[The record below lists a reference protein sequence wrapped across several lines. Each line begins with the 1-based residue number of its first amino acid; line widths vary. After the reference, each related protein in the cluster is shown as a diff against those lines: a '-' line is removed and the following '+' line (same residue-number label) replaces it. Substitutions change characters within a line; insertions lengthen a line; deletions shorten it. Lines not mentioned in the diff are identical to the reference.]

1 MAKVDL
7 NKFIEVE
14 GVKYYPVMGLEI
26 HAEMKTK
33 TKMWCDCKNEA
44 ASEFEKVEANKN
56 ICPVCMA
63 YPGTLPVPNKQAI
76 ENLVKIGT
84 AVNSNIANFTEFDR
98 KNYFYPDIPKG
109 YQISQYKYPIISGGE
124 LAGVKLT
131 RIHLEEDTAR
141 STHDKDDATLV
152 DFNRAGVPL
161 MELVTEACIHDKDT
175 AVNFGKELQLL
186 LRYLNISEAN
196 MEQGQMRVEVNL
208 SITTDPEV
216 YGTKVEVKN
225 INSFKAVEKSI
236 EFEIKRH
243 IDAIRKGEKIVQE
256 TRGYD
261 EATGTTKSQRSK
273 ENADEYRYFP
283 DPDISKLFLKDSGV
297 FNFEKIKAEM
307 PELPNERRE
316 KYKNLGVK
324 SDVTE
329 LFTSQV
335 LWADFFDQIIE
346 EKYRNSYVST
356 VTKNQPII
364 LEHPIPSL
372 ELVQLISNYIS
383 SDLVGIFKQRGFDTN
398 TKSGE
403 EKIKSSLPNPIFIL
417 ELANLINQE
426 KLSSRAAKDILQIL
440 IDNKISGNEKSV
452 LEIATEKDMLQI
464 SDPGKLSSMID
475 EIIKDT
481 KSEKSIAD
489 YRAGKEQALMALVG
503 QVIRNTNGKANP
515 TVTKSIFIEKLK

>member
-1 MAKVDL
+1 
-7 NKFIEVE
+7 
-14 GVKYYPVMGLEI
+14 
-26 HAEMKTK
+26 
-33 TKMWCDCKNEA
+33 
-44 ASEFEKVEANKN
+44 
-56 ICPVCMA
+56 MA

-76 ENLVKIGT
+76 ENLIKIGT

-109 YQISQYKYPIISGGE
+109 YQISQYKFPIISGGE

-186 LRYLNISEAN
+186 LRYLDISEAN

-236 EFEIKRH
+236 EYEIKRH
-243 IDAIRKGEKIVQE
+243 IEAIRKGEKIVQE

-283 DPDISKLFLKDSGV
+283 DPDISKLFLKENSSFD
-297 FNFEKIKAEM
+297 FDKIKSEM
-307 PELPNERRE
+307 PELPKDRRE
-316 KYKNLGVK
+316 KYAKINLK
-324 SDVTE
+324 KDFIE
-329 LFTSQV
+329 LFTTQP
-335 LWADFFDQIIE
+335 LWGNYFDEILKN
-346 EKYRNSYVST
+346 EKDI
-356 VTKNQPII
+356 KL
-364 LEHPIPSL
+364 LETS
-372 ELVQLISNYIS
+372 SNYVA
-383 SDLVGIFKQRGFDTN
+383 SDLVGIFKTRGYDTN
-398 TKSGE
+398 TNE
-403 EKIKSSLPNPIFIL
+403 NIDKIKNALPSPSLIL
-417 ELANLINQE
+417 ELAKLINEE
-426 KLSSRAAKDILQIL
+426 KLGSRGAKDILQIL
-440 IDNKISGNEKSV
+440 IDNKIFGNEKSV
-452 LEIATEKDMLQI
+452 IEIATEKDLLQI
-464 SDPGKLSSMID
+464 SDPEKLTPMV
-475 EIIKDT
+475 ETIINDP

-489 YRAGKEQALMALVG
+489 YKAGKEQALMSLVG
-503 QVIRNTNGKANP
+503 QIIRNTNGKANP
-515 TVTKSIFIEKLK
+515 TITKQIFIDKLR

>member
-1 MAKVDL
+1 MSKVDL
-7 NKFIEVE
+7 NKFIESK
-14 GVKYYPVMGLEI
+14 GIKYYLVIGLEV

-33 TKMWCDCKNEA
+33 TKMWCSCKNEA

-76 ENLVKIGT
+76 ENLIKIGL
-84 AVNSNIANFTEFDR
+84 AVGADISNFTEFDR

-109 YQISQYKYPIISGGE
+109 YQISQYKYPIISNGE

-161 MELVTEACIHDKDT
+161 MELVTEPVIFDKET
-175 AVNFGKELQLL
+175 AVNFAKELQLL
-186 LRYLNISEAN
+186 LRYLDISEAN

-208 SITTDPEV
+208 SLTTDPEKF
-216 YGTKVEVKN
+216 GTKVEVKN

-243 IDAIRKGEKIVQE
+243 INCLETGEKIVQE

-261 EATGTTKSQRSK
+261 EATGTTKPQRSK
-273 ENADEYRYFP
+273 ENAEDYRYFP
-283 DPDISKLFLKDSGV
+283 DPDISKLFLKDSGI
-297 FNFEKIKAEM
+297 FDFEKIKSEL
-307 PELPNERRE
+307 PELPSE
-316 KYKNLGVK
+316 KRKRLESFGVK
-324 SDVTE
+324 KDYIE
-329 LFTSQV
+329 LFITQP
-335 LWADFFDQIIE
+335 LWGDYFD
-346 EKYRNSYVST
+346 KT
-356 VTKNQPII
+356 LTQPSPKERAPELHI
-364 LEHPIPSL
+364 LC
-372 ELVQLISNYIS
+372 SNYIA
-383 SDLVGIFKQRGFDTN
+383 SDLVGIFKARNFDTN
-398 TKSGE
+398 TNEGV
-403 EKIKSSLPNPIFIL
+403 EKIKKALPNPALIL
-417 ELANLINQE
+417 ELAKLIQEE

-464 SDPGKLSSMID
+464 SDPEKLLPLILPILENPNSQ
-475 EIIKDT
+475 
-481 KSEKSIAD
+481 KSIAD
-489 YRAGKEQALMALVG
+489 YKAGKEVALMSLVG
-503 QVIRNTNGKANP
+503 QVIKQTNGKANP
-515 TVTKSIFIEKLK
+515 TVTKNIFIEKLKI